1 MKKICPKD
9 SFKAL
14 CLTCSLCLST
24 ACSVTA
30 AEPNIE
36 TKLFQKI
43 EAAGG
48 INNLESV
55 KDDIKRVLKLN
66 PKHPGATFYA
76 GQYCFQKGDFANAE
90 KFLNR
95 ITTDP
100 NYGSKANSILADIRL
115 KKYNKRF
122 MGTLRVY
129 LTGESFAQALQLCE
143 EALMDMP
150 DNKELLFSASYAA
163 CMLGKKDR
171 AESYAELYTTRT
183 DNHELAA
190 ELKTLVDAWFT
201 DDFDNQLAIE
211 KFLSLKNKHL
221 LTPTVKRK
229 IKKLLISSKSIDR
242 YEDFIR
248 NEAAQP
254 GADKDSLE
262 RELITFLLEQN
273 QFDKALALIN
283 KRPVES
289 LEDNLLYIW
298 ALCATDQQ
306 LKALNTAK
314 HLMNVAPRDLR
325 VYKAW
330 VEAWISYTDKNKK
343 MPEGKDDS
351 GKTYAETI
359 EHIFELLRP
368 DKLVTQEPTLLL
380 DLLRVANFSSNEGQC
395 QKLQLESAKIAFENE
410 HEKLLLKTADE
421 LIAFEHSRMALN
433 ILESAVNQ
441 LPNNYN
447 IALKLATVY
456 METNPTAA
464 IQICEEVMQQNPDLV
479 RAFTTW
485 CDAMNMAHRGGEAVS
500 ELVKRLE
507 DKSLNEIVRR
517 QLNSKLEQLRM
528 EGNSD
533 TPYTATPKREEG
545 QGYGDEPD
553 NDETNNDDIPG
564 DELLDEITKS
574 DNDAVEAL
582 EDESDINSYSPPQE
596 EEEYDENLDF

>member
-1 MKKICPKD
+1 MKKVCHND
-9 SFKAL
+9 NLKAL
-14 CLTCSLCLST
+14 CLTCSLCLT
-24 ACSVTA
+24 AACSAVA

-48 INNLESV
+48 INNLEAV

-76 GQYCFQKGDFANAE
+76 GQYCFQKGDFTNAE
-90 KFLNR
+90 KFLTR
-95 ITTDP
+95 VTTDP
-100 NYGSKANSILADIRL
+100 SYGSKANSILADIRL
-115 KKYNKRF
+115 KKYSKRF

-143 EALMDMP
+143 EALLDMP
-150 DNKELLFSASYAA
+150 DNKELLFSASYAS

-171 AESYAELYTTRT
+171 AESYAELYTART
-183 DNHELAA
+183 DNQELAA

-221 LTPTVKRK
+221 LTPFVKRK

-262 RELITFLLEQN
+262 RELISFLLEQN
-273 QFDKALALIN
+273 QFNKALALIN

-359 EHIFELLRP
+359 ERIFELLRP

-395 QKLQLESAKIAFENE
+395 QKLQLESAKIAFEDE

-574 DNDAVEAL
+574 DNDAVEASD
-582 EDESDINSYSPPQE
+582 DENDINSYSPPQE

>member
-201 DDFDNQLAIE
+201 DDFDNQKDTGVKCPICGGKIVE
-211 KFLSLKNKHL
+211 KKSKRGRMFFGCSNYPKCTLTTWNK
-221 LTPTVKRK
+221 PTGELCPDCKAPLVWYNTKKQGDYVKC
-229 IKKLLISSKSIDR
+229 S
-242 YEDFIR
+242 
-248 NEAAQP
+248 
-254 GADKDSLE
+254 
-262 RELITFLLEQN
+262 
-273 QFDKALALIN
+273 
-283 KRPVES
+283 
-289 LEDNLLYIW
+289 
-298 ALCATDQQ
+298 
-306 LKALNTAK
+306 AK
-314 HLMNVAPRDLR
+314 GCK
-325 VYKAW
+325 YKH
-330 VEAWISYTDKNKK
+330 I
-343 MPEGKDDS
+343 PEGNGAHKD
-351 GKTYAETI
+351 
-359 EHIFELLRP
+359 
-368 DKLVTQEPTLLL
+368 
-380 DLLRVANFSSNEGQC
+380 
-395 QKLQLESAKIAFENE
+395 
-410 HEKLLLKTADE
+410 
-421 LIAFEHSRMALN
+421 
-433 ILESAVNQ
+433 
-441 LPNNYN
+441 
-447 IALKLATVY
+447 
-456 METNPTAA
+456 
-464 IQICEEVMQQNPDLV
+464 
-479 RAFTTW
+479 
-485 CDAMNMAHRGGEAVS
+485 GE
-500 ELVKRLE
+500 
-507 DKSLNEIVRR
+507 
-517 QLNSKLEQLRM
+517 
-528 EGNSD
+528 
-533 TPYTATPKREEG
+533 
-545 QGYGDEPD
+545 
-553 NDETNNDDIPG
+553 
-564 DELLDEITKS
+564 
-574 DNDAVEAL
+574 
-582 EDESDINSYSPPQE
+582 
-596 EEEYDENLDF
+596 